1 MGRRDTK
8 RAEKR
13 GRGTTEN
20 RSYYALPHCNN
31 ALYQSRYE
39 LSQIHTY
46 LKLDTSK
53 PTFRTTT
60 SMLRILLIAG
70 FCLLHKQGQFNMRS
84 CYVSHMMIIFPVN
97 AANNT
102 CCLGWD
108 SCSQTCETDHACLT
122 TSHHIPTENGK
133 VAYGCDG
140 ILGVPEICGDFL
152 GRGCTSFKTGKICC
166 CYGDR
171 QVEVVNESFP
181 LQ

>member
-1 MGRRDTK
+1 M
-8 RAEKR
+8 
-13 GRGTTEN
+13 
-20 RSYYALPHCNN
+20 PHVCNLDMN
-31 ALYQSRYE
+31 YHKY
-39 LSQIHTY
+39 IHTWNLILLWEVLY
-46 LKLDTSK
+46 NSLSK

-122 TSHHIPTENGK
+122 TSHHIPTEYGK
-133 VAYGCDG
+133 VAYGCDIFMTGTLNLSG
-140 ILGVPEICGDFL
+140 IPVNLPKICGD
-152 GRGCTSFKTGKICC
+152 RGCTILKTGKICC
-166 CYGDR
+166 CYGDK
-171 QVEVVNESFP
+171 
-181 LQ
+181 

>member
-1 MGRRDTK
+1 M
-8 RAEKR
+8 
-13 GRGTTEN
+13 
-20 RSYYALPHCNN
+20 
-31 ALYQSRYE
+31 QSWYE

-46 LKLDTSK
+46 LKLDTTREVLRISLSK

-70 FCLLHKQGQFNMRS
+70 FCLIHKQGQFNMRS

-140 ILGVPEICGDFL
+140 ILGLPEYCGNFE
-152 GRGCTSFKTGKICC
+152 RSKFPQYYSGCTSFKTGDFCC

-171 QVEVVNESFP
+171 
-181 LQ
+181 